1 MLVSSLRREREGI
14 ERAGGR
20 AEMPLGQMQ
29 VDGSDFEV
37 TMTEQYLDRA
47 QVGAGF
53 EKMCG
58 EAVSQSVRM
67 NVPVLKTGAFGSN
80 LAGTP

>member
-1 MLVSSLRREREGI
+1 MLLR
-14 ERAGGR
+14 
-20 AEMPLGQMQ
+20 QMQ
-29 VDGSDFEV
+29 IDGCYLEITV
-37 TMTEQYLDRA
+37 TEQYLDGA
-47 QVGAGF
+47 QVGTGF